1 MISFIPME
9 GNRALIKFLGDTFE
23 GRETGAP
30 APEHIDAMAALTF
43 VASKGIHSRTKAL
56 VIPIGGR
63 R

>member
-1 MISFIPME
+1 ME

-30 APEHIDAMAALTF
+30 APEHIDAMAALTL

-56 VIPIGGR
+56 VIPSGGR